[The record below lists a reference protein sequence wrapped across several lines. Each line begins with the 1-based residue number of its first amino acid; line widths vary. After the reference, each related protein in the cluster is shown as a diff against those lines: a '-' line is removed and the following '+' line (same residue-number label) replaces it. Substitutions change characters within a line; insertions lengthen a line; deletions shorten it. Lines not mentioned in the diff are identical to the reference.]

1 MGSGHQ
7 SPRETE
13 ENLTR
18 VRRLLGWTDAER
30 RDNVRTGSLPHSNL
44 QPGEFVLFVPYL
56 YCGLGIP
63 ISSFFMLLLEAFGLQ
78 LQHLTPHSILHA
90 AIFAHFC
97 EMFVGVPPCV
107 TLFRH
112 FFSVRCSGRSSTEI
126 GRYYFLLKGSGGRST
141 YLPTFASA
149 KWEHWRNDWV
159 IVRAEPNHR
168 LALPDSSPDA
178 SLPEGASTDLPPE
191 FSPVLARIA
200 ELAEARPLQMRPRLV
215 WSYTGSNDCSRVVH
229 GEDHDLTPLLLEEWV
244 RCVTDV
250 SFPPEQLRLP
260 SAIVPLCRDQALRM
274 AVLREM
280 PTLHDGGLAA
290 RQLGGDP
297 NRGVHIADAPVGG
310 SGARGTAPADKGKGP
325 VAASPVVPPAGGEE
339 TRRRLVRGD
348 GTFVSEPDPKRQRT
362 SGEGSSSGQ
371 GERVPPPPPG
381 QRHPQRRAPPPTPD
395 QPQRPSL
402 VPPASGPRQQQ
413 PPAVPAADR
422 QPRRGS
428 GLRGRWSAPTLRPTR
443 PAGVPPP
450 SGSGGR
456 ATTAEKCAPG
466 GPTAG
471 DALRARATT
480 EGPAPGATPSVRP
493 QAPGGPTPGGASGVE
508 TAPRAPGSPMPEGVA
523 AQGPAPGAAPD
534 ARTSEPSSPAA
545 QTTSPGSPP
554 PAEGELEEALDDA
567 QEALQLEWARL
578 QQEREGLDGWRAR
591 LGEQIEAATAQHT
604 QTRAE
609 LSTART
615 ELDADRAAF
624 HEDLQRLIGRERAV
638 GIREKQAEV
647 GEARLKLEQAKLGS
661 AWKGVEQR
669 RQELV
674 EVSERQAAVNAELDK
689 MKLRLVEREAAV
701 AAREDSVTQREAS
714 AKALRDSAARQ
725 AATLKVREDW
735 VKSREAELADQE
747 RQLLAE
753 RAALE
758 KLKQG
763 AAQQAAVED
772 QEQMRAGLQH
782 IADWAGEASSALV
795 PLGLSPIRVTEPPS
809 TIADAFPVLDSAVE
823 RLQRLDSTLG
833 ERLEAEG
840 RELCRLVVEHLLVCF
855 RSHDPAIS
863 LDPVIAGPE
872 EEAEACRPRQRAGGG
887 GGRCRPVPADPCRRG
902 PGCTRGQ
909 EPPQRRR
916 ATAFAVLFVFLC
928 M

>member
-1 MGSGHQ
+1 MGPSHQ

-30 RDNVRTGSLPHSNL
+30 RDNVRTGSSPHRNL
-44 QPGEFVLFVPYL
+44 QLGEFVLFVPYL

-63 ISSFFMLLLEAFGLQ
+63 ISSFFMLVLETFGLQ

-126 GRYYFLLKGSGGRST
+126 GRYCFLLKGSGGRST

-159 IVRAEPNHR
+159 IIKAEPNDR

-178 SLPEGASTDLPPE
+178 PLPEGASTDLPPE
-191 FSPVLARIA
+191 LSPVLARIA
-200 ELAEARPLQMRPRLV
+200 ELVSGGLTSLHVLADFLRRRLAPLQMRP
-215 WSYTGSNDCSRVVH
+215 
-229 GEDHDLTPLLLEEWV
+229 
-244 RCVTDV
+244 

-260 SAIVPLCRDQALRM
+260 SAIVPLCRDQALRT

-280 PTLHDGGLAA
+280 PTLDDGGLAA

-297 NRGVHIADAPVGG
+297 NRGIHIADAPVGG
-310 SGARGTAPADKGKGP
+310 SGARGTAPADKGKEP
-325 VAASPVVPPAGGEE
+325 VAASPAVPPAGGEG
-339 TRRRLVRGD
+339 TRRRLARGD
-348 GTFVSEPDPKRQRT
+348 GTFVSEPDPKRQQT

-395 QPQRPSL
+395 QQRRPS
-402 VPPASGPRQQQ
+402 PAAPVSGPRQQQ
-413 PPAVPAADR
+413 PSAASTADR

-428 GLRGRWSAPTLRPTR
+428 GLRGRWSAPTSRPTR
-443 PAGVPPP
+443 PGGVPPP

-456 ATTAEKCAPG
+456 ATTAEKRAPG
-466 GPTAG
+466 GPTAE
-471 DALRARATT
+471 DATRARATT
-480 EGPAPGATPSVRP
+480 EGPAPEATPSVRP

-508 TAPRAPGSPMPEGVA
+508 TAPGVPAEGAAPGAQPQAPGSPVPKGVA
-523 AQGPAPGAAPD
+523 TQGPAPGAAPD
-534 ARTSEPSSPAA
+534 CRTSEPSSPAA
-545 QTTSPGSPP
+545 QTTSPRSPP
-554 PAEGELEEALDDA
+554 PTEGELEEVLG
-567 QEALQLEWARL
+567 AR
-578 QQEREGLDGWRAR
+578 GLGR
-591 LGEQIEAATAQHT
+591 LAGPSGGADRSRHPP
-604 QTRAE
+604 
-609 LSTART
+609 STHGPVRSFPPART
-615 ELDADRAAF
+615 ELDADRAALQ
-624 HEDLQRLIGRERAV
+624 EDLQRFASRERAV
-638 GIREKQAEV
+638 GLREKQTEV
-647 GEARLKLEQAKLGS
+647 AEARLKLEQAKLES

-674 EVSERQAAVNAELDK
+674 EVSERQAAVNSELDK
-689 MKLRLVEREAAV
+689 MKSRLVEREAAV
-701 AAREDSVTQREAS
+701 AAREDSAAQREAS

-735 VKSREAELADQE
+735 VKSREAGLAEQE
-747 RQLLAE
+747 KQLLAE

-758 KLKQG
+758 QLKQG

-772 QEQMRAGLQH
+772 REQMRAGLQR

-809 TIADAFPVLDSAVE
+809 TIADALPVLDSAVE
-823 RLQRLDSTLG
+823 RLRRLDSTLG
-833 ERLEAEG
+833 ERLDAEG

-863 LDPVIAGPE
+863 LDPVIAGPV
-872 EEAEACRPRQRAGGG
+872 EEAEAAARVSVQEAVEVVAARFQRT
-887 GGRCRPVPADPCRRG
+887 PADEDPDV
-902 PGCTRGQ
+902 PGTGASAA
-909 EPPQRRR
+909 P
-916 ATAFAVLFVFLC
+916 
-928 M
+928 

>member
-1 MGSGHQ
+1 MGPSHQ

-30 RDNVRTGSLPHSNL
+30 RDNVRTGSLPHRNL
-44 QPGEFVLFVPYL
+44 QLGEFVLFVPYL

-63 ISSFFMLLLEAFGLQ
+63 ISSFFMLVLEAFGLQ

-159 IVRAEPNHR
+159 IVRAEPNDR

-178 SLPEGASTDLPPE
+178 PLPEGASTDLPPE
-191 FSPVLARIA
+191 FFPVLARIA
-200 ELAEARPLQMRPRLV
+200 ELMRPRLA
-215 WSYTGSNDCSRVVH
+215 WNYTGSNDCSRVVR

-260 SAIVPLCRDQALRM
+260 SAIVPLCRDQALRT

-280 PTLHDGGLAA
+280 PTLDDGGLAA

-297 NRGVHIADAPVGG
+297 NRGVHIADTPVGG
-310 SGARGTAPADKGKGP
+310 FDARGTAPGDKGKGP
-325 VAASPVVPPAGGEE
+325 VAAPPVVPPAGGEE

-348 GTFVSEPDPKRQRT
+348 GTFVSEPNPKRQRT
-362 SGEGSSSGQ
+362 SGEGSSSAQ
-371 GERVPPPPPG
+371 GERVPPLPPG

-395 QPQRPSL
+395 QQRRPSPA
-402 VPPASGPRQQQ
+402 PPASGPRQQQ
-413 PPAVPAADR
+413 PPAVPIADR

-443 PAGVPPP
+443 PGGVPPS

-466 GPTAG
+466 GPTAE
-471 DALRARATT
+471 DATRARATT
-480 EGPAPGATPSVRP
+480 EGPAPEATPSVRP
-493 QAPGGPTPGGASGVE
+493 QAPGGPAPGGASGVE
-508 TAPRAPGSPMPEGVA
+508 TAPGVPAEGAAPGAQPQAPGSPVPEGVA
-523 AQGPAPGAAPD
+523 TQGPAPGAAPD

-545 QTTSPGSPP
+545 QTASPGSPP
-554 PAEGELEEALDDA
+554 PAEGELEEVLGRPLLPLPQPGGALLPRMLRRARQALDDA
-567 QEALQLEWARL
+567 QGALQLEWARL

-604 QTRAE
+604 RTRAE

-624 HEDLQRLIGRERAV
+624 HEDLQRLAGRERAV
-638 GIREKQAEV
+638 GLREK
-647 GEARLKLEQAKLGS
+647 
-661 AWKGVEQR
+661 
-669 RQELV
+669 
-674 EVSERQAAVNAELDK
+674 
-689 MKLRLVEREAAV
+689 
-701 AAREDSVTQREAS
+701 
-714 AKALRDSAARQ
+714 
-725 AATLKVREDW
+725 
-735 VKSREAELADQE
+735 
-747 RQLLAE
+747 
-753 RAALE
+753 
-758 KLKQG
+758 
-763 AAQQAAVED
+763 
-772 QEQMRAGLQH
+772 
-782 IADWAGEASSALV
+782 
-795 PLGLSPIRVTEPPS
+795 
-809 TIADAFPVLDSAVE
+809 
-823 RLQRLDSTLG
+823 
-833 ERLEAEG
+833 
-840 RELCRLVVEHLLVCF
+840 
-855 RSHDPAIS
+855 
-863 LDPVIAGPE
+863 
-872 EEAEACRPRQRAGGG
+872 
-887 GGRCRPVPADPCRRG
+887 
-902 PGCTRGQ
+902 
-909 EPPQRRR
+909 
-916 ATAFAVLFVFLC
+916 
-928 M
+928 

>member
-1 MGSGHQ
+1 MGPSHQ

-30 RDNVRTGSLPHSNL
+30 RDNVRTGSLPHRNL
-44 QPGEFVLFVPYL
+44 QLGEFILFVPYL

-63 ISSFFMLLLEAFGLQ
+63 ISSFFMLVLEAFGLQ

-159 IVRAEPNHR
+159 IVKAEPNDR

-178 SLPEGASTDLPPE
+178 PLPEGASTDLPPE

-200 ELAEARPLQMRPRLV
+200 ELVSGGLTSLHVLADFLRRRLAPLQMRPRLA
-215 WSYTGSNDCSRVVH
+215 WNYTGSNDCSRVVR
-229 GEDHDLTPLLLEEWV
+229 GEGHDVTPLLLEEWV

-260 SAIVPLCRDQALRM
+260 SAIVPLCRDQALRT

-280 PTLHDGGLAA
+280 PTLDDGGLAA

-310 SGARGTAPADKGKGP
+310 SDARGTAPADKGKGP

-362 SGEGSSSGQ
+362 SGEGSSSAQ
-371 GERVPPPPPG
+371 GERVPPLPPG
-381 QRHPQRRAPPPTPD
+381 QRHPQHRAPPPTPD
-395 QPQRPSL
+395 QQRRSSPA
-402 VPPASGPRQQQ
+402 PPASGPRQQQ
-413 PPAVPAADR
+413 PPAASPADR

-428 GLRGRWSAPTLRPTR
+428 GLRGRWSAPTSRPTR
-443 PAGVPPP
+443 PGGVPPP

-466 GPTAG
+466 GPSAE
-471 DALRARATT
+471 DATRARATT
-480 EGPAPGATPSVRP
+480 EGCAPEATPSVRP
-493 QAPGGPTPGGASGVE
+493 QTPGGPTPGGASRAE
-508 TAPRAPGSPMPEGVA
+508 TAPGVPAEGAAPGAQPQAPGSPVPEGVA
-523 AQGPAPGAAPD
+523 TQGPAPGAAPD
-534 ARTSEPSSPAA
+534 CRTSEPSSPAA

-554 PAEGELEEALDDA
+554 PTEGELEE
-567 QEALQLEWARL
+567 
-578 QQEREGLDGWRAR
+578 
-591 LGEQIEAATAQHT
+591 
-604 QTRAE
+604 
-609 LSTART
+609 RT
-615 ELDADRAAF
+615 CRGSLA
-624 HEDLQRLIGRERAV
+624 RERAV
-638 GIREKQAEV
+638 GLREKQAEV
-647 GEARLKLEQAKLGS
+647 GEARLKQEQAKLES
-661 AWKGVEQR
+661 AWKGMEQR

-674 EVSERQAAVNAELDK
+674 EVSERQAAVNSELDK

-701 AAREDSVTQREAS
+701 AAREDF
-714 AKALRDSAARQ
+714 
-725 AATLKVREDW
+725 
-735 VKSREAELADQE
+735 
-747 RQLLAE
+747 RQL
-753 RAALE
+753 
-758 KLKQG
+758 
-763 AAQQAAVED
+763 
-772 QEQMRAGLQH
+772 
-782 IADWAGEASSALV
+782 S
-795 PLGLSPIRVTEPPS
+795 
-809 TIADAFPVLDSAVE
+809 
-823 RLQRLDSTLG
+823 
-833 ERLEAEG
+833 G
-840 RELCRLVVEHLLVCF
+840 RR
-855 RSHDPAIS
+855 
-863 LDPVIAGPE
+863 
-872 EEAEACRPRQRAGGG
+872 RPR
-887 GGRCRPVPADPCRRG
+887 
-902 PGCTRGQ
+902 
-909 EPPQRRR
+909 
-916 ATAFAVLFVFLC
+916 L
-928 M
+928 

>member
-1 MGSGHQ
+1 MGPSHQ
-7 SPRETE
+7 SPWETE

-30 RDNVRTGSLPHSNL
+30 RDNVRTGSLPHRNL
-44 QPGEFVLFVPYL
+44 QLGEFVLFVPYL
-56 YCGLGIP
+56 YCGLGVP

-78 LQHLTPHSILHA
+78 LQYLTPHSILHA

-159 IVRAEPNHR
+159 IVRAEPNDR

-178 SLPEGASTDLPPE
+178 PLPEGASTDLPPE

-200 ELAEARPLQMRPRLV
+200 ELVSGGLTSLHVLADFLRRRLAPLQMRPRLA
-215 WSYTGSNDCSRVVH
+215 WNYTCSNDCSQVVR

-260 SAIVPLCRDQALRM
+260 FAIVPLCRDQALRT

-280 PTLHDGGLAA
+280 PTLDDGSLAA

-297 NRGVHIADAPVGG
+297 NRGVHIADVPVGG
-310 SGARGTAPADKGKGP
+310 SDARGTAPADKGKGP
-325 VAASPVVPPAGGEE
+325 VAVSPVVPPAGGEE

-348 GTFVSEPDPKRQRT
+348 PKRQWT
-362 SGEGSSSGQ
+362 SGEGSSSRQ

-381 QRHPQRRAPPPTPD
+381 QRHPQRRGRPPTPD
-395 QPQRPSL
+395 QQRRPSPA
-402 VPPASGPRQQQ
+402 PPASGPQQQQ
-413 PPAVPAADR
+413 PPAVPTADR

-428 GLRGRWSAPTLRPTR
+428 GLRGRWSAPTLRPTH

-471 DALRARATT
+471 DAMRARATT
-480 EGPAPGATPSVRP
+480 EGPAPEATPSVRP
-493 QAPGGPTPGGASGVE
+493 QAPGGLTPGGASGVE
-508 TAPRAPGSPMPEGVA
+508 TAPGAPGSPVPEGVA
-523 AQGPAPGAAPD
+523 TQGPAPGEAPD
-534 ARTSEPSSPAA
+534 SRTSEPSPPAA

-554 PAEGELEEALDDA
+554 PAEGELEE
-567 QEALQLEWARL
+567 
-578 QQEREGLDGWRAR
+578 EREGLDGWRAR

-604 QTRAE
+604 RTRAE
-609 LSTART
+609 LSTARS

-624 HEDLQRLIGRERAV
+624 HEDLQRLAGRERAV
-638 GIREKQAEV
+638 GLREKQAEV
-647 GEARLKLEQAKLGS
+647 GEARLKLEQAKLES

-674 EVSERQAAVNAELDK
+674 EVSEQQAAVNAELDK
-689 MKLRLVEREAAV
+689 VKLRLVECEAAV
-701 AAREDSVTQREAS
+701 AAREDSVAQREAS

-758 KLKQG
+758 QLKQG

-772 QEQMRAGLQH
+772 REQMRAGLQR
-782 IADWAGEASSALV
+782 IADWAGEAS
-795 PLGLSPIRVTEPPS
+795 
-809 TIADAFPVLDSAVE
+809 
-823 RLQRLDSTLG
+823 
-833 ERLEAEG
+833 
-840 RELCRLVVEHLLVCF
+840 
-855 RSHDPAIS
+855 
-863 LDPVIAGPE
+863 
-872 EEAEACRPRQRAGGG
+872 
-887 GGRCRPVPADPCRRG
+887 
-902 PGCTRGQ
+902 
-909 EPPQRRR
+909 
-916 ATAFAVLFVFLC
+916 
-928 M
+928 

>member
-7 SPRETE
+7 SFRETE
-13 ENLTR
+13 ENLTH

-30 RDNVRTGSLPHSNL
+30 CDNVRTGSLPHRNL
-44 QPGEFVLFVPYL
+44 QPGKFVLFVPYL

-90 AIFAHFC
+90 AIFAHLC

-112 FFSVRCSGRSSTEI
+112 FFSVRCFGRSSTEI

-159 IVRAEPNHR
+159 IVRAEPNDR

-200 ELAEARPLQMRPRLV
+200 VLMRPRLA
-215 WSYTGSNDCSRVVH
+215 WSYTGSNDCSRVVR

-244 RCVTDV
+244 RCVTDE
-250 SFPPEQLRLP
+250 SFSPEQLRLP
-260 SAIVPLCRDQALRM
+260 SAIVPLCRDQALRT

-280 PTLHDGGLAA
+280 PTLDDGGLAA

-297 NRGVHIADAPVGG
+297 NRGVHIDDASVGG
-310 SGARGTAPADKGKGP
+310 SGARGSAPTDKGKGP

-371 GERVPPPPPG
+371 GERVPPLHPD
-381 QRHPQRRAPPPTPD
+381 QRTSQRRAPPPMPD
-395 QPQRPSL
+395 QQQRPSPA
-402 VPPASGPRQQQ
+402 PPASGQQQ
-413 PPAVPAADR
+413 RPAAPAAER

-428 GLRGRWSAPTLRPTR
+428 GLHGRWSAPTLRPTR
-443 PAGVPPP
+443 PAGAPPP
-450 SGSGGR
+450 SGSGGQA
-456 ATTAEKCAPG
+456 ATVEKCAPG
-466 GPTAG
+466 GPTAEN
-471 DALRARATT
+471 ASRARAKT
-480 EGPAPGATPSVRP
+480 ERPVPGAAPSVRP
-493 QAPGGPTPGGASGVE
+493 QAPGGPTLGRASGAE
-508 TAPRAPGSPMPEGVA
+508 TVPRVPAEGAAPDAQPQAPGSPMPEGVA
-523 AQGPAPGAAPD
+523 AEEPTPGAAPD
-534 ARTSEPSSPAA
+534 ARISEPSSPAA
-545 QTTSPGSPP
+545 QTASPGSPP
-554 PAEGELEEALDDA
+554 LAEGELEEVLGRPLLPLPLPGGAPLPRVLRRARQALDDA

-578 QQEREGLDGWRAR
+578 QQERGGLDGWRAR

-604 QTRAE
+604 RTRAE

-647 GEARLKLEQAKLGS
+647 GEAQLKLDQAKLES
-661 AWKGVEQR
+661 AWNGVEQR
-669 RQELV
+669 RLELV

-701 AAREDSVTQREAS
+701 ATREDSAAQREAS
-714 AKALRDSAARQ
+714 AKALRDSAVRQ

-735 VKSREAELADQE
+735 VKSREAELANQE
-747 RQLLAE
+747 KQLLAE

-758 KLKQG
+758 QLKQG
-763 AAQQAAVED
+763 AA
-772 QEQMRAGLQH
+772 
-782 IADWAGEASSALV
+782 
-795 PLGLSPIRVTEPPS
+795 
-809 TIADAFPVLDSAVE
+809 
-823 RLQRLDSTLG
+823 
-833 ERLEAEG
+833 
-840 RELCRLVVEHLLVCF
+840 
-855 RSHDPAIS
+855 
-863 LDPVIAGPE
+863 
-872 EEAEACRPRQRAGGG
+872 
-887 GGRCRPVPADPCRRG
+887 
-902 PGCTRGQ
+902 
-909 EPPQRRR
+909 
-916 ATAFAVLFVFLC
+916 
-928 M
+928 

>member
-1 MGSGHQ
+1 MGPSHQ

-18 VRRLLGWTDAER
+18 VRRLLGWTDTER
-30 RDNVRTGSLPHSNL
+30 RDNVRTGSLPHRNL
-44 QPGEFVLFVPYL
+44 QLGEFILFVPYL

-63 ISSFFMLLLEAFGLQ
+63 ISSFFMLVLEAFGLQ

-149 KWEHWRNDWV
+149 KWEQWRNDWV
-159 IVRAEPNHR
+159 IVKAEPNDR

-178 SLPEGASTDLPPE
+178 PLPEGASTDLPPE

-200 ELAEARPLQMRPRLV
+200 ELMRPRLA
-215 WSYTGSNDCSRVVH
+215 WNYTGSNDCSRVVR
-229 GEDHDLTPLLLEEWV
+229 GEGHDLTPLLLEEWV

-250 SFPPEQLRLP
+250 SFPSEQLRLP
-260 SAIVPLCRDQALRM
+260 SAIVPLCRDQALRT

-280 PTLHDGGLAA
+280 PTLDDGGLAA

-310 SGARGTAPADKGKGP
+310 SDARGTAPADKGKGP
-325 VAASPVVPPAGGEE
+325 VAAPPVVSPAGGEE

-362 SGEGSSSGQ
+362 SGEGSSSAQ

-395 QPQRPSL
+395 QQRRSSP
-402 VPPASGPRQQQ
+402 VPPASDPRQQQ
-413 PPAVPAADR
+413 PTAASTTDR
-422 QPRRGS
+422 PPLRGS
-428 GLRGRWSAPTLRPTR
+428 GLRGRWSAPTSRPTR
-443 PAGVPPP
+443 PGGVPPF

-466 GPTAG
+466 GPSAE
-471 DALRARATT
+471 DATRARATT
-480 EGPAPGATPSVRP
+480 EGPAPEATPSVRP
-493 QAPGGPTPGGASGVE
+493 QTPGGPTPGGASGVE
-508 TAPRAPGSPMPEGVA
+508 TAPGVPAEGAAPGAQPLAPGSPVPEGVA
-523 AQGPAPGAAPD
+523 TQGPAPGAAPD
-534 ARTSEPSSPAA
+534 CRTSEPSSPAV

-554 PAEGELEEALDDA
+554 PTEGELEE
-567 QEALQLEWARL
+567 
-578 QQEREGLDGWRAR
+578 EREGLDGWRAR
-591 LGEQIEAATAQHT
+591 LGEQIEAATAQHSR
-604 QTRAE
+604 TRAE

-624 HEDLQRLIGRERAV
+624 QEDLQRFAGRERAV
-638 GIREKQAEV
+638 GLREKQAEV
-647 GEARLKLEQAKLGS
+647 GEARLKLEQAKLES

-674 EVSERQAAVNAELDK
+674 EVSERQVAVNSELDK

-701 AAREDSVTQREAS
+701 AAREDSVAQREAS
-714 AKALRDSAARQ
+714 AKALRDSAVRQ

-735 VKSREAELADQE
+735 VKSREAELAGQE

-758 KLKQG
+758 QLKQG

-772 QEQMRAGLQH
+772 REQMRAGLQR

-809 TIADAFPVLDSAVE
+809 TMADALPVLDSAVE
-823 RLQRLDSTLG
+823 RLRRLDSTLG

-863 LDPVIAGPE
+863 LDPVIAGPV
-872 EEAEACRPRQRAGGG
+872 EEAEAAARDSVQEAVEVVAARFQRT
-887 GGRCRPVPADPCRRG
+887 PADEDPDV
-902 PGCTRGQ
+902 PGTGAS
-909 EPPQRRR
+909 PAP
-916 ATAFAVLFVFLC
+916 
-928 M
+928 